1 MKERVNSWRT
11 TSIGVIAL
19 FGLAYKAYTG
29 GGFEVEDFLILI
41 AGVGFIGA
49 KDKK

>member
-11 TSIGVIAL
+11 TTVGIIAL
-19 FGLAYKAYTG
+19 LGLAYKAYTS

-41 AGVGFIGA
+41 AGVGFIGV
-49 KDKK
+49 KEKK